1 MTGWVIDMGAELSQ
15 QDLLY
20 PSTICAH
27 EMDYGIVRQEI
38 NGTVYIMADG
48 PTMHAK
54 MDKSKAKRD
63 NDFRLWEFS
72 KTPQSFTE
80 WLRGRGA

>member
-1 MTGWVIDMGAELSQ
+1 MEPDALR
-15 QDLLY
+15 Y
-20 PSTICAH
+20 PPTICSY
-27 EMDYGIVRQEI
+27 EMDCGIVRQEI

-54 MDKSKAKRD
+54 MDKAKAQRD

-72 KTPQSFTE
+72 KTPERFTD
-80 WLRGRGA
+80 WLGPREEERKRRGT